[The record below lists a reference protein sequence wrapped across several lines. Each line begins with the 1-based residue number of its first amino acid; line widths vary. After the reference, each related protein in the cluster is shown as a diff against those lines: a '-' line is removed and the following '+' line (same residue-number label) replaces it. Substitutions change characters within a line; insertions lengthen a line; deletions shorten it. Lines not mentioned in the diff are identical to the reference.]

1 MVGPRARTAALFV
14 VIIAIFVVVGGVAGQ
29 YLFDSALAGLIVAIA
44 LALVI
49 NLVTYF
55 FCDRIVL
62 WSNRAKIVT
71 PEEVPRLGR
80 IVAELAPQFGLVAPR
95 LALIPTQTPN
105 AFATGRNERHA
116 VVAATEGILRLLDD
130 RELRGVLA
138 HELAHVKDRDI
149 LLMTFAATLAG
160 AISYAAQMV
169 FFSSLFGGGNNRN
182 GSGLAA
188 LIAAITAPIAA
199 MLIQLAISRARES
212 RADEVGAT
220 TIGDP
225 LSLAS
230 ALQKLE
236 DGNARRPMGF
246 GSPASSS
253 LFIVNPFRS
262 SSLASLFSTHP
273 PIEQRIARL
282 RQMASQPYYR
292 PPIRPPTFNGG
303 TSVRFL
309 SPRRE

>member
-1 MVGPRARTAALFV
+1 MGTVARTALLFGA
-14 VIIAIFVVVGGVAGQ
+14 IIALFVVVGGLLGA
-29 YLFDSALAGLIVAIA
+29 YLFGSFWAGLVIA
-44 LALVI
+44 LGMSLVL
-49 NLVTYF
+49 NLVSYF
-55 FCDRIVL
+55 LCDRFVL
-62 WSNRAKIVT
+62 WANGAKIVT
-71 PEEVPRLGR
+71 AAEVPRLGR
-80 IVAELAPQFGLVAPR
+80 LVAELAPQFGLVAPR

-105 AFATGRNERHA
+105 AFATGRDERHA
-116 VVAATEGILRLLDD
+116 VVAATEGILHLLND

-138 HELAHVKDRDI
+138 HELAHVKDRDV

-169 FFSSLFGGGNNRN
+169 FFTTIFGGGGGNKGKNV
-182 GSGLAA
+182 LA
-188 LIAAITAPIAA
+188 LLVAAVTAPIAA
-199 MLIQLAISRARES
+199 MLIQLAISRSREA

-236 DGNARRPMGF
+236 DQNVRRPMQT

-253 LFIVNPFRS
+253 LYIVNPFRGGA
-262 SSLASLFSTHP
+262 LASLFSTHP

-282 RQMASQPYYR
+282 RAMAADPHYR
-292 PPIRPPTFNGG
+292 PPIRSPTLGG
-303 TSVRFL
+303 DGTVRLF
-309 SPRRE
+309 SAGRE